1 MLSLTFNFQ
10 VFCFSMNS
18 LGNMILLFMA
28 RDFFFLRGVIF
39 HPIPLGHSNKRNYI
53 LNNVIKTILAW
64 VSMTK
69 YHRQHDLTNRSLSAI
84 VLLSGSLRSG
94 YQ

>member
-1 MLSLTFNFQ
+1 
-10 VFCFSMNS
+10 MNS
-18 LGNMILLFMA
+18 LGNMILIFMA
-28 RDFFFLRGVIF
+28 MDFFFLRGVIF

-69 YHRQHDLTNRSLSAI
+69 YYRQHDLTNRSLSAI
-84 VLLSGSLRSG
+84 VLLPGSLRSG